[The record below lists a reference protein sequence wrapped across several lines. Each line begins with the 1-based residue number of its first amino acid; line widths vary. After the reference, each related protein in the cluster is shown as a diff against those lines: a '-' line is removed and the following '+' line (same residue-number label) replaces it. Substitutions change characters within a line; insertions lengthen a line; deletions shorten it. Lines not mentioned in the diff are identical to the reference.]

1 MQRPN
6 STFHGMNPQERESK
20 LSALR
25 FNPLGPR
32 NVVDPSV
39 FSRPVAQAFRKEER
53 SVLNEPVATESPPIN
68 AGTVSWNEPIRPP
81 PTGSGI
87 RIRVEPNSRDA
98 MNSRILEQ
106 MPFTAAR
113 NITPKDILNS
123 TKPIVQDM
131 NPIDSRRG
139 VNSYKQAVEFF
150 PDADTKT
157 GIQPPVKAPERFMQ
171 NPYLQRL
178 DAVNEPRQ
186 IVRELRSAVTEDNRE
201 KYLDLSQKIAN
212 RNFSHVLIQGSD
224 IQPMAT
230 NLKAYELLKPKLDD
244 FSTDYRKY
252 EPGRS

>member
-6 STFHGMNPQERESK
+6 STCHGMNPQERDSK

-32 NVVDPSV
+32 NVVDPSI
-39 FSRPVAQAFRKEER
+39 FSRPESQAFRKEER
-53 SVLNEPVATESPPIN
+53 SVLTDSVVTETP
-68 AGTVSWNEPIRPP
+68 T
-81 PTGSGI
+81 TGSGV
-87 RIRVEPNSRDA
+87 RILVEPNSRDA

-113 NITPKDILNS
+113 NIVPQDILNA
-123 TKPIVQDM
+123 TKPLVQDM

-157 GIQPPVKAPERFMQ
+157 GIQPKAKEPERFMQ

-178 DAVNEPRQ
+178 DAANEPRQ

-212 RNFSHVLIQGSD
+212 RNFSHVLIQGD
-224 IQPMAT
+224 QVMVQQVT

-244 FSTDYRKY
+244 FSTDYRRY
-252 EPGRS
+252 E

>member
-1 MQRPN
+1 
-6 STFHGMNPQERESK
+6 MNPQERETK

-53 SVLNEPVATESPPIN
+53 SVLNEPVVTEAPALN
-68 AGTVSWNEPIRPP
+68 A
-81 PTGSGI
+81 GI

-157 GIQPPVKAPERFMQ
+157 GIQPPAKEPERFMQ
-171 NPYLQRL
+171 NSYLQRL

-201 KYLDLSQKIAN
+201 KYLDFSQKIAN
-212 RNFSHVLIQGSD
+212 RNFSHVLIQGTD
-224 IQPMAT
+224 VVPMAT

-244 FSTDYRKY
+244 FSTDYRRY
-252 EPGRS
+252 EP

>member
-1 MQRPN
+1 
-6 STFHGMNPQERESK
+6 
-20 LSALR
+20 
-25 FNPLGPR
+25 
-32 NVVDPSV
+32 
-39 FSRPVAQAFRKEER
+39 
-53 SVLNEPVATESPPIN
+53 
-68 AGTVSWNEPIRPP
+68 
-81 PTGSGI
+81 
-87 RIRVEPNSRDA
+87 

-157 GIQPPVKAPERFMQ
+157 GIQPPPKQPERFMQ

-212 RNFSHVLIQGSD
+212 RNFSHVLIQGTD
-224 IQPMAT
+224 VVPMAT

-252 EPGRS
+252 EP

>member
-39 FSRPVAQAFRKEER
+39 FSRPEAQAFRKEER
-53 SVLNEPVATESPPIN
+53 SILTDSVVTETPKIN
-68 AGTVSWNEPIRPP
+68 
-81 PTGSGI
+81 TGV

-113 NITPKDILNS
+113 NIVPKDILNA
-123 TKPIVQDM
+123 TKPLVQDM

-157 GIQPPVKAPERFMQ
+157 GIQPMAKEPERFMQ

-178 DAVNEPRQ
+178 DAANEPRQ

-212 RNFSHVLIQGSD
+212 RNFSHILIQD
-224 IQPMAT
+224 DQAMVQQAT

-244 FSTDYRKY
+244 FSTEYRRY
-252 EPGRS
+252 E

>member
-39 FSRPVAQAFRKEER
+39 FSRPESQAFRKEER
-53 SVLNEPVATESPPIN
+53 SMLTDSVVTE
-68 AGTVSWNEPIRPP
+68 T
-81 PTGSGI
+81 PTTMSGV

-113 NITPKDILNS
+113 NIVPQDILNA
-123 TKPIVQDM
+123 TKPLVQDM

-157 GIQPPVKAPERFMQ
+157 GIQPKAKEPERFMQ

-178 DAVNEPRQ
+178 DAANEPRQ

-212 RNFSHVLIQGSD
+212 RNFSHVLIQGD
-224 IQPMAT
+224 QVMVQQVT

-244 FSTDYRKY
+244 FSTDYRRY
-252 EPGRS
+252 E

>member
-39 FSRPVAQAFRKEER
+39 FSRPEAQAFRKEER
-53 SVLNEPVATESPPIN
+53 SILTDPVVTETPAI
-68 AGTVSWNEPIRPP
+68 
-81 PTGSGI
+81 GSGV

-113 NITPKDILNS
+113 NIVPKDILNA
-123 TKPIVQDM
+123 TKPLVQDM

-157 GIQPPVKAPERFMQ
+157 GIQPKTKEPERFMQ

-178 DAVNEPRQ
+178 DAANEPRQ

-212 RNFSHVLIQGSD
+212 RNFSHILIQD
-224 IQPMAT
+224 DQVMVQQVT

-244 FSTDYRKY
+244 FSTEYRRY
-252 EPGRS
+252 E

>member
-39 FSRPVAQAFRKEER
+39 FSRPESQAFRKEER
-53 SVLNEPVATESPPIN
+53 SVLTDSVVTE
-68 AGTVSWNEPIRPP
+68 T
-81 PTGSGI
+81 PTTMSGV

-113 NITPKDILNS
+113 NIVPQDILNA
-123 TKPIVQDM
+123 TKPLVQDM

-139 VNSYKQAVEFF
+139 VNSYKKAVEFF

-157 GIQPPVKAPERFMQ
+157 GIQPQAKEPERFMQ

-178 DAVNEPRQ
+178 DAANEPRQ

-212 RNFSHVLIQGSD
+212 RNFSHVLIQGD
-224 IQPMAT
+224 QVMVQQVT

-244 FSTDYRKY
+244 FSTDYRRY
-252 EPGRS
+252 E

>member
-6 STFHGMNPQERESK
+6 STFHGMNPQERDSK

-32 NVVDPSV
+32 NVVDPSI
-39 FSRPVAQAFRKEER
+39 FSRPEAQAFRKEER
-53 SVLNEPVATESPPIN
+53 SVLTDSVATETPTIMS
-68 AGTVSWNEPIRPP
+68 GTASWNEPIRPP
-81 PTGSGI
+81 PTGSGV

-113 NITPKDILNS
+113 NIVPQDILNA
-123 TKPIVQDM
+123 TKPLVQDM

-157 GIQPPVKAPERFMQ
+157 GIQPRAKEPKRFMQ

-178 DAVNEPRQ
+178 DAANEPRQ

-212 RNFSHVLIQGSD
+212 RNFSHVLIQGD
-224 IQPMAT
+224 QVMVEQVT

-244 FSTDYRKY
+244 FSTDYRRY
-252 EPGRS
+252 E

>member
-39 FSRPVAQAFRKEER
+39 FSRPESQAFRKEER
-53 SVLNEPVATESPPIN
+53 SVLTDSVVTE
-68 AGTVSWNEPIRPP
+68 T
-81 PTGSGI
+81 PTTMSGV

-113 NITPKDILNS
+113 NIVPQDILNA
-123 TKPIVQDM
+123 TKPVVQDM

-157 GIQPPVKAPERFMQ
+157 GIQPKAKEPERFMQ

-178 DAVNEPRQ
+178 DAANEPRQ

-212 RNFSHVLIQGSD
+212 RNFSHVLIQGD
-224 IQPMAT
+224 QVMIQQVT

-244 FSTDYRKY
+244 FSTDYRRY
-252 EPGRS
+252 E

>member
-39 FSRPVAQAFRKEER
+39 FSRPESQAFRKEER
-53 SVLNEPVATESPPIN
+53 SMLTDSVVTE
-68 AGTVSWNEPIRPP
+68 T
-81 PTGSGI
+81 PTTMSGV

-113 NITPKDILNS
+113 NIVPQDILNA
-123 TKPIVQDM
+123 TKPLVQDM

-157 GIQPPVKAPERFMQ
+157 GIQPQAKEPERFMQ

-178 DAVNEPRQ
+178 DAANEPRQ

-212 RNFSHVLIQGSD
+212 RNFSHVLIQGD
-224 IQPMAT
+224 QVMVQQVT

-244 FSTDYRKY
+244 FSTDYRRY
-252 EPGRS
+252 E

>member
-39 FSRPVAQAFRKEER
+39 FSRPEAQAFRKEER
-53 SVLNEPVATESPPIN
+53 SILTDPVATETPKIN
-68 AGTVSWNEPIRPP
+68 
-81 PTGSGI
+81 TGV

-113 NITPKDILNS
+113 NIVPKDILNA
-123 TKPIVQDM
+123 TKPLVQDM

-157 GIQPPVKAPERFMQ
+157 GIQPKAKEPERFMQ

-178 DAVNEPRQ
+178 DAANEPRQ
-186 IVRELRSAVTEDNRE
+186 IIRELRSAVTEDNRE

-212 RNFSHVLIQGSD
+212 RNFSHILIQD
-224 IQPMAT
+224 DQVMVQQVT

-244 FSTDYRKY
+244 FSTEYRRY
-252 EPGRS
+252 E

>member
-39 FSRPVAQAFRKEER
+39 FSRPESQAFRKEER
-53 SVLNEPVATESPPIN
+53 SVLTDSVVTE
-68 AGTVSWNEPIRPP
+68 T
-81 PTGSGI
+81 PTMMSGI

-113 NITPKDILNS
+113 NIVPQDILNA
-123 TKPIVQDM
+123 TKPLVQDM

-157 GIQPPVKAPERFMQ
+157 GIQPQAKEPERFMQ

-178 DAVNEPRQ
+178 DAANEPRQ

-212 RNFSHVLIQGSD
+212 RNFSHVLIQGD
-224 IQPMAT
+224 QVMVQQVT

-244 FSTDYRKY
+244 FSTDYRRY
-252 EPGRS
+252 E

>member
-1 MQRPN
+1 
-6 STFHGMNPQERESK
+6 MNPQERESK

-39 FSRPVAQAFRKEER
+39 FSRPESQAFRKEER
-53 SVLNEPVATESPPIN
+53 SVLTDSVVTE
-68 AGTVSWNEPIRPP
+68 T
-81 PTGSGI
+81 PTTMSGV

-113 NITPKDILNS
+113 NIVPQDILNA
-123 TKPIVQDM
+123 TKPLVQDM

-157 GIQPPVKAPERFMQ
+157 GIQPKAKEPERFMQ

-178 DAVNEPRQ
+178 DAANEPRQ

-212 RNFSHVLIQGSD
+212 RNFSHVLIQGD
-224 IQPMAT
+224 QIMVQQVT

-244 FSTDYRKY
+244 FSTDYRRY
-252 EPGRS
+252 E

>member
-39 FSRPVAQAFRKEER
+39 FSRPEAQAFRKEER
-53 SVLNEPVATESPPIN
+53 SMLTDTVVTE
-68 AGTVSWNEPIRPP
+68 RP
-81 PTGSGI
+81 TTMSGV

-98 MNSRILEQ
+98 MNSRILQQ

-113 NITPKDILNS
+113 NIVPKDILNA
-123 TKPIVQDM
+123 TKPLVQDM

-157 GIQPPVKAPERFMQ
+157 GIQPKAKEPERFMQ

-178 DAVNEPRQ
+178 DAANEPRQ

-212 RNFSHVLIQGSD
+212 RNFSHVLIQGD
-224 IQPMAT
+224 QVMVQQVT

-244 FSTDYRKY
+244 FSTDYRRY
-252 EPGRS
+252 E

>member
-39 FSRPVAQAFRKEER
+39 FSRPESQAFRKEER
-53 SVLNEPVATESPPIN
+53 SVLTDSVVTE
-68 AGTVSWNEPIRPP
+68 T
-81 PTGSGI
+81 PTTMSGV

-113 NITPKDILNS
+113 NIVPQDILNA
-123 TKPIVQDM
+123 TKPLVQDM

-157 GIQPPVKAPERFMQ
+157 GIQPRAKEPERFMQ

-178 DAVNEPRQ
+178 DAANEPRQ

-212 RNFSHVLIQGSD
+212 RNFSHVLIQGD
-224 IQPMAT
+224 QVMVQQVT

-244 FSTDYRKY
+244 FSTDYRRY
-252 EPGRS
+252 E

>member
-39 FSRPVAQAFRKEER
+39 FSRPESQAFRKEER
-53 SVLNEPVATESPPIN
+53 SILTDAVVTETPKIN
-68 AGTVSWNEPIRPP
+68 
-81 PTGSGI
+81 TGV

-113 NITPKDILNS
+113 NIVPQDILNA

-157 GIQPPVKAPERFMQ
+157 GIQPKAKEPERFMQ

-178 DAVNEPRQ
+178 DAANEPRQ

-212 RNFSHVLIQGSD
+212 RNFSHVLIQGD
-224 IQPMAT
+224 QVMVQQVT

-244 FSTDYRKY
+244 FSTDYRRY
-252 EPGRS
+252 E

>member
-39 FSRPVAQAFRKEER
+39 FSRPESQAFRKEER
-53 SVLNEPVATESPPIN
+53 SVLTDSVVTE
-68 AGTVSWNEPIRPP
+68 T
-81 PTGSGI
+81 PTTMSGV

-113 NITPKDILNS
+113 NIVPQDILNA
-123 TKPIVQDM
+123 TKPLVQDM

-157 GIQPPVKAPERFMQ
+157 GIQPQAKEPERFMQ

-178 DAVNEPRQ
+178 DAANEPRQ

-212 RNFSHVLIQGSD
+212 RNFSHVLIQGD
-224 IQPMAT
+224 QVMVQQVT

-244 FSTDYRKY
+244 FSTDYRRY
-252 EPGRS
+252 E

>member
-39 FSRPVAQAFRKEER
+39 FSRPESQAFRKEER
-53 SVLNEPVATESPPIN
+53 SVLTDSVVTE
-68 AGTVSWNEPIRPP
+68 T
-81 PTGSGI
+81 PTTMSGV

-113 NITPKDILNS
+113 KIVPQDILNA
-123 TKPIVQDM
+123 TKPLVQDM

-157 GIQPPVKAPERFMQ
+157 GIQPQAKEPERFMQ

-178 DAVNEPRQ
+178 DAANEPRQ

-212 RNFSHVLIQGSD
+212 RNFSHVLIQGD
-224 IQPMAT
+224 QVMVQQVT

-244 FSTDYRKY
+244 FSTDYRRY
-252 EPGRS
+252 E

>member
-32 NVVDPSV
+32 NVVDPSI
-39 FSRPVAQAFRKEER
+39 FSRPEAQAFRKEER
-53 SVLNEPVATESPPIN
+53 SILTDPVVTE
-68 AGTVSWNEPIRPP
+68 T
-81 PTGSGI
+81 PTIGSGV

-113 NITPKDILNS
+113 NIVPKDILNA
-123 TKPIVQDM
+123 TKPLVQDM

-157 GIQPPVKAPERFMQ
+157 GIQPKAKEPERFMQ

-178 DAVNEPRQ
+178 DAANEPRQ

-212 RNFSHVLIQGSD
+212 RNFSHILIQD
-224 IQPMAT
+224 DQVMVQQAT

-244 FSTDYRKY
+244 FSTEYRRY
-252 EPGRS
+252 E

>member
-1 MQRPN
+1 
-6 STFHGMNPQERESK
+6 MNPQERESK

-39 FSRPVAQAFRKEER
+39 FSRPESQAFRKEER
-53 SVLNEPVATESPPIN
+53 SILTDSVVTE
-68 AGTVSWNEPIRPP
+68 T
-81 PTGSGI
+81 PTTMSGV

-113 NITPKDILNS
+113 NIVPQDILNA
-123 TKPIVQDM
+123 TKPLVQDM

-157 GIQPPVKAPERFMQ
+157 GIQPKAKEPERFMQ

-178 DAVNEPRQ
+178 DAANEPRQ

-212 RNFSHVLIQGSD
+212 RNFSHVLIQGD
-224 IQPMAT
+224 QVMVQQVT

-244 FSTDYRKY
+244 FSTDYRRY
-252 EPGRS
+252 E

>member
-32 NVVDPSV
+32 NVVDPSI
-39 FSRPVAQAFRKEER
+39 FSRPEAQAFRKEER
-53 SVLNEPVATESPPIN
+53 SILTDPVVTETPAI
-68 AGTVSWNEPIRPP
+68 
-81 PTGSGI
+81 GSGV

-113 NITPKDILNS
+113 NIVPKDILNA
-123 TKPIVQDM
+123 TKPLVQDM

-157 GIQPPVKAPERFMQ
+157 GIQPKAKEPERFMQ

-178 DAVNEPRQ
+178 DAANEPRQ

-212 RNFSHVLIQGSD
+212 RNFSHILIQD
-224 IQPMAT
+224 DQVMVQQVT

-244 FSTDYRKY
+244 FSTEYRRY
-252 EPGRS
+252 E

>member
-39 FSRPVAQAFRKEER
+39 FSRPESQAFRKEER
-53 SVLNEPVATESPPIN
+53 SVLTDSVVTE
-68 AGTVSWNEPIRPP
+68 T
-81 PTGSGI
+81 PTTMSGV

-113 NITPKDILNS
+113 NIVPQDILNA
-123 TKPIVQDM
+123 TKPLVQDM

-157 GIQPPVKAPERFMQ
+157 GIQPQAKEPERFMQ

-178 DAVNEPRQ
+178 DAANEPRQ

-212 RNFSHVLIQGSD
+212 RNFSHVLIQGD
-224 IQPMAT
+224 QVMIQQVT

-244 FSTDYRKY
+244 FSTDYRRY
-252 EPGRS
+252 E

>member
-39 FSRPVAQAFRKEER
+39 FSRPEAQAFRKEER
-53 SVLNEPVATESPPIN
+53 SILTDPVVTETPAI
-68 AGTVSWNEPIRPP
+68 
-81 PTGSGI
+81 GSGV

-113 NITPKDILNS
+113 NIVPKDILNA
-123 TKPIVQDM
+123 TKPLVQDM

-157 GIQPPVKAPERFMQ
+157 GIQPKAKEPERFMQ

-178 DAVNEPRQ
+178 DAANEPRQ

-212 RNFSHVLIQGSD
+212 RNFSHILIQD
-224 IQPMAT
+224 DQVMIQQVT

-244 FSTDYRKY
+244 FSTEYRRY
-252 EPGRS
+252 E

>member
-32 NVVDPSV
+32 NVVDPSI
-39 FSRPVAQAFRKEER
+39 FSRPEAQAFRKEER
-53 SVLNEPVATESPPIN
+53 SILTDPVVTE
-68 AGTVSWNEPIRPP
+68 T
-81 PTGSGI
+81 PTIGSGV

-113 NITPKDILNS
+113 NIVPKDILNA
-123 TKPIVQDM
+123 TKPLVQDM

-157 GIQPPVKAPERFMQ
+157 GIQPKAKEPERFMQ

-178 DAVNEPRQ
+178 DAANEPRQ

-212 RNFSHVLIQGSD
+212 RNFSHILIQD
-224 IQPMAT
+224 DQVMVQQVT

-244 FSTDYRKY
+244 FSTEYRRY
-252 EPGRS
+252 E

>member
-1 MQRPN
+1 
-6 STFHGMNPQERESK
+6 MNPQERESK

-39 FSRPVAQAFRKEER
+39 FSRPEAQAFRKEER
-53 SVLNEPVATESPPIN
+53 SMLTDSVATETPKIN
-68 AGTVSWNEPIRPP
+68 
-81 PTGSGI
+81 SGV

-106 MPFTAAR
+106 MPFSAAR
-113 NITPKDILNS
+113 NIVPQDILNA

-139 VNSYKQAVEFF
+139 VNSYKQAAEFF

-157 GIQPPVKAPERFMQ
+157 GIQPQAKEPERFMQ

-178 DAVNEPRQ
+178 DAANEPRQ

-212 RNFSHVLIQGSD
+212 RNFTHVLIQGD
-224 IQPMAT
+224 QAMVQQVT

-244 FSTDYRKY
+244 FSTDYRRY
-252 EPGRS
+252 E

>member
-32 NVVDPSV
+32 NVVDPSI
-39 FSRPVAQAFRKEER
+39 FSRPESQAFRKEER
-53 SVLNEPVATESPPIN
+53 SVLTDSVVTE
-68 AGTVSWNEPIRPP
+68 T
-81 PTGSGI
+81 PTTMSGVRI
-87 RIRVEPNSRDA
+87 RIEPNSRDA

-113 NITPKDILNS
+113 NIVPQDILNA
-123 TKPIVQDM
+123 TKPLVQDM

-157 GIQPPVKAPERFMQ
+157 GIQPKAKEPERFMQ

-178 DAVNEPRQ
+178 DAANEPRQ

-212 RNFSHVLIQGSD
+212 RNFSHVLIQGD
-224 IQPMAT
+224 QVMVQQVT

-244 FSTDYRKY
+244 FSTDYRRY
-252 EPGRS
+252 E

>member
-32 NVVDPSV
+32 NVVDPSI
-39 FSRPVAQAFRKEER
+39 FSRPESQAFRKEER
-53 SVLNEPVATESPPIN
+53 SVLTDSVVTE
-68 AGTVSWNEPIRPP
+68 T
-81 PTGSGI
+81 PTTMSGV

-113 NITPKDILNS
+113 NIVPQDILNA
-123 TKPIVQDM
+123 TKPLVQDM

-157 GIQPPVKAPERFMQ
+157 GIQPQAKEPERFMQ

-178 DAVNEPRQ
+178 DAANEPRQ

-212 RNFSHVLIQGSD
+212 RNFSHVLIQGD
-224 IQPMAT
+224 QVMVQQVT

-244 FSTDYRKY
+244 FSTDYRRY
-252 EPGRS
+252 E

>member
-39 FSRPVAQAFRKEER
+39 FSRPESQAFRKEER
-53 SVLNEPVATESPPIN
+53 SVLTDSVVTE
-68 AGTVSWNEPIRPP
+68 T
-81 PTGSGI
+81 PTTMSGV

-113 NITPKDILNS
+113 NIVPQDILNA
-123 TKPIVQDM
+123 TKPLVQDM

-157 GIQPPVKAPERFMQ
+157 GIQPKAKEPERFMQ

-178 DAVNEPRQ
+178 DAANEPRQ

-212 RNFSHVLIQGSD
+212 RNFSHVLIQGD
-224 IQPMAT
+224 QVMVQQVT

-244 FSTDYRKY
+244 FSTDYRRY
-252 EPGRS
+252 E

>member
-39 FSRPVAQAFRKEER
+39 FSRPEAQAFRKEER
-53 SVLNEPVATESPPIN
+53 SILTDSVVTETPKIN
-68 AGTVSWNEPIRPP
+68 
-81 PTGSGI
+81 TGV

-113 NITPKDILNS
+113 NIVPKDILNA
-123 TKPIVQDM
+123 TKPLVQDM

-157 GIQPPVKAPERFMQ
+157 GIQPKAKEPERFMQ

-178 DAVNEPRQ
+178 DAANEPRQ

-212 RNFSHVLIQGSD
+212 RNFSHILIQD
-224 IQPMAT
+224 DQAMVQQAT

-244 FSTDYRKY
+244 FSTEYRRY
-252 EPGRS
+252 E

>member
-1 MQRPN
+1 ML
-6 STFHGMNPQERESK
+6 TDT
-20 LSALR
+20 
-25 FNPLGPR
+25 
-32 NVVDPSV
+32 VV
-39 FSRPVAQAFRKEER
+39 
-53 SVLNEPVATESPPIN
+53 TESPT
-68 AGTVSWNEPIRPP
+68 AGLGV
-81 PTGSGI
+81 

-98 MNSRILEQ
+98 MNSRILQQ

-113 NITPKDILNS
+113 NIVPKDILNA
-123 TKPIVQDM
+123 TKPLVQDM

-157 GIQPPVKAPERFMQ
+157 GIQPKAKEPERFMQ

-178 DAVNEPRQ
+178 DAANEPRQ

-212 RNFSHVLIQGSD
+212 RNFSHVLIQGD
-224 IQPMAT
+224 QVMVQQVT

-244 FSTDYRKY
+244 FSTDYRRY
-252 EPGRS
+252 E

>member
-39 FSRPVAQAFRKEER
+39 FSRPESQAFRKEER
-53 SVLNEPVATESPPIN
+53 SVLTDSVVTE
-68 AGTVSWNEPIRPP
+68 T
-81 PTGSGI
+81 PTTMSGV

-113 NITPKDILNS
+113 NIVPQDILNA
-123 TKPIVQDM
+123 TKPLVQDM

-157 GIQPPVKAPERFMQ
+157 GIQPKPKEPERFMQ

-178 DAVNEPRQ
+178 DAANEPRQ

-212 RNFSHVLIQGSD
+212 RNFSHVLIQGD
-224 IQPMAT
+224 QVMVQQVT

-244 FSTDYRKY
+244 FSTDYRRY
-252 EPGRS
+252 E

>member
-39 FSRPVAQAFRKEER
+39 FSRPEAQAFRKEER
-53 SVLNEPVATESPPIN
+53 SILTDPVATETPKIN
-68 AGTVSWNEPIRPP
+68 
-81 PTGSGI
+81 TGV

-113 NITPKDILNS
+113 NIVPQDILNA
-123 TKPIVQDM
+123 TKPLVQDM

-139 VNSYKQAVEFF
+139 VNSYKQAAEFF

-157 GIQPPVKAPERFMQ
+157 GIQPKANEPERFMQ

-178 DAVNEPRQ
+178 DAANEPRQ

-212 RNFSHVLIQGSD
+212 RNFSHVLIQD
-224 IQPMAT
+224 DQVMVQQVT

-244 FSTDYRKY
+244 FSTEYRRY
-252 EPGRS
+252 E

>member
-39 FSRPVAQAFRKEER
+39 FSRPEAQAFRKEER
-53 SVLNEPVATESPPIN
+53 SILTDPVVTE
-68 AGTVSWNEPIRPP
+68 T
-81 PTGSGI
+81 PTIGSGV

-113 NITPKDILNS
+113 NIVPKDILNA
-123 TKPIVQDM
+123 TKPLVQDM

-157 GIQPPVKAPERFMQ
+157 GIQPKAKEPERFMQ

-178 DAVNEPRQ
+178 DAANEPRQ

-212 RNFSHVLIQGSD
+212 RNFSHVLIQGD
-224 IQPMAT
+224 QVMVQQVT

-244 FSTDYRKY
+244 FSTDYRRY
-252 EPGRS
+252 E